1 MSVVDYIIKMNLTNK
16 LNGFVPTQI
25 DTFLDWLDENGINIW
40 SYCEEDVSK
49 IEDMSEVVLVED
61 TKGNKRYFELQITET
76 Y

>member
-1 MSVVDYIIKMNLTNK
+1 MSVVDYIIEMNLINK

-40 SYCEEDVSK
+40 SYCEEDINE

>member
-1 MSVVDYIIKMNLTNK
+1 MSVVDYIIKMNLINK

-40 SYCEEDVSK
+40 SYCEEDINE
-49 IEDMSEVVLVED
+49 IEDMSKVVLVED